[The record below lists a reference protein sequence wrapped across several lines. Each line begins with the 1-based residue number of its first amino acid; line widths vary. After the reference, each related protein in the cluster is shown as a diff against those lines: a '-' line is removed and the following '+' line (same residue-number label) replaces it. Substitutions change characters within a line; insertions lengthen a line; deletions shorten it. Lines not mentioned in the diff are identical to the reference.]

1 MLVLSRKPGESVLI
15 GSDVVLT
22 VLEIENDRV
31 RLGIVAPRELLVLR
45 QELRDQVRQENL
57 QSAGL
62 PDAELTPILSSLKKL
77 LSKSRP
83 KSQHR

>member
-31 RLGIVAPRELLVLR
+31 RLGIVAPREILVLR

-57 QSAGL
+57 QSSTI

>member
-22 VLEIENDRV
+22 VLEVENDRV

>member
-22 VLEIENDRV
+22 VLEVENDRV

-62 PDAELTPILSSLKKL
+62 PDAEHTPILSSLKKL

-83 KSQHR
+83 KSPHR